1 MGLQAP
7 PLPIRLD
14 RIAGVLL
21 GTAVGDALGV
31 PREGLSPRRARRL
44 FGPPPLRHCLLAGR
58 GLTSDD
64 TEHTCLLAQALLRQ
78 PDDPDCFAAALAWG
92 LRGWFLTMPAGIG
105 LATLRACLKLCV
117 GFPPRLSGVWSAG
130 NGPAMRSAL
139 LGVTLGHDPERLRA
153 FVRASTRLTHTD
165 LRAERGALLIA
176 LAAHLGAN
184 RNAEPVTAEA
194 FLTRAR
200 QEPLD
205 DELLG
210 LLAQVETHLQRG
222 AEVEELA
229 RALHQERG
237 VTGYIYRTVPV
248 VLFCWL
254 RWLNDFRTVVEKVI
268 AAGGD
273 ADTTGAI
280 AGALAGASLGA
291 CSIPEEW
298 LERLVEWPR
307 SVAWMRRLAERLVE
321 QFPAD
326 RSVAGPPVG
335 PLPLFWPGLLPRN
348 LLFLAVVLGHALRRL
363 LPPY

>member
-1 MGLQAP
+1 MP
-7 PLPIRLD
+7 PALANRVD

-44 FGPPPLRHCLLAGR
+44 FGPPPLRHRLLAGR

-78 PDDPDCFAAALAWG
+78 PGDPDRFAAALAWG
-92 LRGWFLTMPAGIG
+92 LRGWLLTMPAGIG
-105 LATLRACLKLCV
+105 WATLRACLKLCV
-117 GFPPRLSGVWSAG
+117 GFPPRSSGVWSAG

-139 LGVTLGHDPERLRA
+139 LGVCRGHDPAELRA

-165 LRAERGALLIA
+165 PRAERGALLVA

-184 RNAEPVTAEA
+184 RETDPVTAEA

-210 LLAQVETHLQRG
+210 LLEVVETHLQRG

-229 RALHQERG
+229 RALRQERG

-254 RWLNDFRTVVEKVI
+254 RWPGDFRKVVEQVI
-268 AAGGD
+268 VAGGD

-280 AGALAGASLGA
+280 AGALAGATLGA
-291 CSIPEEW
+291 RAIPEEW
-298 LERLVEWPR
+298 LARLVEWPR
-307 SVAWMRRLAERLVE
+307 SVAWMRRLAKRLAE
-321 QFPAD
+321 QFPTDGAL
-326 RSVAGPPVG
+326 SNPLVG
-335 PLPLFWPGLLPRN
+335 RLPLFWPGLLPRN
-348 LLFLAVVLGHALRRL
+348 LLFLAVVLGHALRRM